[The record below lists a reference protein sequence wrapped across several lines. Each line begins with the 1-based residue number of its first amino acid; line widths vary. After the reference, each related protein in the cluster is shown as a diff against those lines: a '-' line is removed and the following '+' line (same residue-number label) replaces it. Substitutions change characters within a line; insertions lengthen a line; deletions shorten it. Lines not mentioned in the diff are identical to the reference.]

1 MQFEPRRRTVPSNS
15 DAGSRKTESRAYYL
29 TVSVSFGWENQE
41 VKRGNWENDREL
53 WPNIGRWLY
62 NPLEQHTWNVEP
74 SYFYEE
80 CREWSLECMR

>member
-41 VKRGNWENDREL
+41 VKRGN
-53 WPNIGRWLY
+53 
-62 NPLEQHTWNVEP
+62 
-74 SYFYEE
+74 
-80 CREWSLECMR
+80 